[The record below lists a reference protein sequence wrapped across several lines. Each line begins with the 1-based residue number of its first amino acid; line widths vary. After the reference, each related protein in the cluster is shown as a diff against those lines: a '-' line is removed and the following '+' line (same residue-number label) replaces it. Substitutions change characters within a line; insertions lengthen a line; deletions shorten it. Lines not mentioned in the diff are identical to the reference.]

1 MKPSHISAEPIALP
15 VTLEMI
21 GEALLREIPSRAREL
36 QADKAREYLTVY
48 VPIRQILTD
57 RYGLDWSGVGIAMK
71 KGTPTLT
78 AEDVLC
84 MYVGRF
90 WDVKY
95 QRPHYVSDSGPT
107 PARFVLTRR
116 PRAC

>member
-1 MKPSHISAEPIALP
+1 MRPSPVSAKPVGLP
-15 VTLEMI
+15 VTLEFI
-21 GEALLREIPSRAREL
+21 GEALLRELPSRAREL
-36 QADKAREYLTVY
+36 QADKAREFLTVY

-57 RYGLDWSGVGIAMK
+57 RYGLDWAGVGAAMK
-71 KGTPTLT
+71 KGTPTMS

-90 WDVKY
+90 WDVRY
-95 QRPHYVSDSGPT
+95 MRPHYEGNSGPT

-116 PRAC
+116 PRQC